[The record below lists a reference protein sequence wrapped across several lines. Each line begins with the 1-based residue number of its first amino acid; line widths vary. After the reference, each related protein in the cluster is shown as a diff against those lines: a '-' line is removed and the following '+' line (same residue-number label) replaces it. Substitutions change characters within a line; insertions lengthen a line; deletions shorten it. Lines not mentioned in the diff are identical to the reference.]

1 MVRTQIQM
9 PEMLYEQ
16 AKALAT
22 TREISLAE
30 LVRNGLEYMIRVS
43 APSTP
48 KSKEWKFPEP
58 INCTVNDSFF
68 DNENWRY
75 DLHMAHVEAPYIKAK
90 AAKAAARKKKAA

>member
-30 LVRNGLEYMIRVS
+30 LVRNGLEYMIRIS
-43 APSTP
+43 APLTP
-48 KSKEWKFPEP
+48 KRKEWKLPGPFKLGA
-58 INCTVNDSFF
+58 NDSFF

-75 DLHMAHVEAPYIKAK
+75 DLHMSHIEEPYIKAK
-90 AAKAAARKKKAA
+90 SAKSTSRKRKSA

>member
-30 LVRNGLEYMIRVS
+30 LVRNGLEYMLRVS

-48 KSKEWKFPEP
+48 KRKEWKLPGPFKLGA
-58 INCTVNDSFF
+58 NDSFF
-68 DNENWRY
+68 DNPNWRY
-75 DLHMAHVEAPYIKAK
+75 DLHMAHVEEPYIKAK
-90 AAKAAARKKKAA
+90 SLKQVVGRKKST